1 MKYIFLLIFV
11 LSSLEA
17 RVNPFFPPKD
27 NEPSMSVTTNTPQRH
42 EPLRQTTI
50 SLPSSARV
58 LKEISIEYI
67 NLDGSTERKS
77 IAVDNS
83 IDWHLPLVI
92 SQANVNNTVISSAA
106 VSDKEIKVDS
116 KDGELANFKFIS
128 FSSKGKTIRINTK
141 DKYLRNFLIVNPYR
155 IVVDFKS
162 DHTFSSFTRL
172 LPNSIV
178 KSIRVGNHDDFY
190 RVVLEL
196 DGQYKYTFSQ
206 DSNGCALIL
215 N

>member
-1 MKYIFLLIFV
+1 
-11 LSSLEA
+11 
-17 RVNPFFPPKD
+17 VNPFFPPK
-27 NEPSMSVTTNTPQRH
+27 ESEQSTTTITTNTPQRH
-42 EPLRQTTI
+42 EPLRQATI
-50 SLPSSARV
+50 SLPSSARI
-58 LKEISIEYI
+58 LKEISVEYI

-77 IAVDNS
+77 IAVDNT

-92 SQANVNNTVISSAA
+92 SQANVNNTVMNSTA
-106 VSDKEIKVDS
+106 VSEKEIKVDS
-116 KDGELANFKFIS
+116 KDKELVNFKFIS

-162 DHTFSSFTRL
+162 DKNFNSFTKM

-196 DGQYKYTFSQ
+196 DGQYRYTFSQ
-206 DSNGCALIL
+206 DANGCVLLL